1 MTGKAAWT
9 HYTQFKNTYKQKADN
24 MKVLI
29 STSSFARYDQTPLKI
44 LDTNIIDYTLNPYG
58 RTLKYE
64 EILELAKDHDA
75 IIAGTEQLT
84 RDVLEQLPELKMI
97 SRCGVGMDN
106 VDMVA
111 CIDHGIQLKNTPD
124 AVTPAVAELTLGLML
139 NISRHICLMNNNMK
153 AGEWNKKMGK
163 LISGKKIGIIG
174 LGRIGKKLAQLL
186 RPFDVDILAY
196 DIYQDT
202 KWAMENDVMY
212 ADMGSLL
219 EQSDIISLHVPYSK
233 ENYHLLDADKLAMM
247 KKGAYIINVARG
259 GLIDEDALF
268 CKMKDGYFSG
278 AALDVFEKEPYNGK
292 LTELENVI
300 LTPHVGS
307 YAMEARIQMEI
318 EATNN
323 LIDMIGE
330 NI

>member
-1 MTGKAAWT
+1 
-9 HYTQFKNTYKQKADN
+9 
-24 MKVLI
+24 
-29 STSSFARYDQTPLKI
+29 
-44 LDTNIIDYTLNPYG
+44 
-58 RTLKYE
+58 
-64 EILELAKDHDA
+64 
-75 IIAGTEQLT
+75 
-84 RDVLEQLPELKMI
+84 
-97 SRCGVGMDN
+97 
-106 VDMVA
+106 
-111 CIDHGIQLKNTPD
+111 
-124 AVTPAVAELTLGLML
+124 
-139 NISRHICLMNNNMK
+139 MNNNMK

-212 ADMGSLL
+212 ADMESLL